1 MSLFDSFFEELEKIS
16 DSRFIDIDMSDEY
29 ADEQNMGVAG
39 RGSAT
44 PAQIAAAKASQPKQT
59 AYRGSRRK
67 IIAQR
72 AADIAAGA
80 KSDLG
85 VPAGV
90 DARTARR
97 SAVGDF
103 RRHRLSGGKRKDFTA
118 RVAGGFKYPTKP
130 TTPTATVANKI
141 TPAPVRRSAKR
152 VTYHSG
158 PNAPKEKV
166 SSKGGAKG
174 VVDRIRR
181 AIGKPK
187 RSDFYT
193 AGDVATLGLIAATT
207 PATSKGYRA
216 AGAALGAL
224 LGPKATTASGRVL
237 PRHIGPAL
245 GGAAGAAIPVI
256 SAATHA
262 GAVASRELAF
272 RKALKA
278 YRSRMS
284 KAKMIGGGALTTAAI
299 AEASRRAMKARKNR
313 RKKAKK

>member
-1 MSLFDSFFEELEKIS
+1 MNLFDSFFEELEKIS
-16 DSRFIDIDMSDEY
+16 DSRFIDIDFSDEY

-130 TTPTATVANKI
+130 TTTVANKI
-141 TPAPVRRSAKR
+141 TPASVRRSAKR

-174 VVDRIRR
+174 VADRIRR
-181 AIGKPK
+181 ALTKPK

-193 AGDVATLGLIAATT
+193 AGDLAGLGVDVALT
-207 PATSKGYRA
+207 PFASKVYR
-216 AGAALGAL
+216 GLGAVVGARL
-224 LGPKATTASGRVL
+224 APKATTVSGQVL
-237 PRHIGPAL
+237 PRYFGPAL

-256 SAATHA
+256 STAAHA
-262 GAVASRELAF
+262 GGLARRELAF

-278 YRSRMS
+278 YQSRMS

-313 RKKAKK
+313 RKGAKK